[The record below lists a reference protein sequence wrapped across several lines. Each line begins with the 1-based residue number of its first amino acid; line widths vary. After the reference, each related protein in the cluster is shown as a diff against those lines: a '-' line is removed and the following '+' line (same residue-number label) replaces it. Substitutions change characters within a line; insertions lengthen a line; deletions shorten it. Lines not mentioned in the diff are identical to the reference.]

1 MFILE
6 TEQTRMYSYT
16 LLYKKENIKGSV
28 REKIVH
34 EIPGFPSAYTLCNQ
48 QMDKGITNQP
58 ITN

>member
-16 LLYKKENIKGSV
+16 LLYKGNIKGSV
-28 REKIVH
+28 SEKIVH
-34 EIPGFPSAYTLCNQ
+34 QIPGFPSAYTLCNQ
-48 QMDKGITNQP
+48 QMDKGIKNQP